1 MEEYEDIKIKLD
13 NIEWLFSK
21 QKEKEILTA
30 KNEEI
35 QRELTKYDLWK
46 MQSELDMYYELNQK
60 YLKEVEDSIKWFS
73 FDIKLFEQ
81 NKTNDWYKKMFNIS
95 KDWIELFYLNRS
107 MKMLI
112 DIELTLYLQKQTWI
126 DFILIDDAES
136 FSKESIKLVNKITKW
151 KQVLITFVK
160 DKQLWVA

>member
-1 MEEYEDIKIKLD
+1 
-13 NIEWLFSK
+13 
-21 QKEKEILTA
+21 
-30 KNEEI
+30 
-35 QRELTKYDLWK
+35 
-46 MQSELDMYYELNQK
+46 
-60 YLKEVEDSIKWFS
+60 
-73 FDIKLFEQ
+73 
-81 NKTNDWYKKMFNIS
+81 
-95 KDWIELFYLNRS
+95 